1 MTKKIIDVPSSAD
14 GLEITYTALT
24 STGDMTRFNKAAYSL
39 DELEDAPKRRAV
51 ELPVDLIEDFEEDR
65 WQYSDIRE
73 FLREV
78 DIYSL
83 SDAIQADPKDMFST
97 VREAAKVASEF
108 YLGYVDLVPKK
119 SHKFVVAVDMHDQYG
134 NLQLAHAWK
143 NNRHGGVTPYID
155 GSNLPST
162 YYSHMEFSEDEADK
176 IVKGLLAL
184 HARKVQVEEP

>member
-24 STGDMTRFNKAAYSL
+24 STGDMTHFNTVAYSL
-39 DELEDAPKRRAV
+39 DELEDAPKRHAV
-51 ELPVDLIEDFEEDR
+51 ELPVELIEDLEEDR
-65 WQYSDIRE
+65 RQYSDIRE
-73 FLREV
+73 FLGEA
-78 DIYSL
+78 DIWSL
-83 SDAIQADPKDMFST
+83 ADAIQADSKNMF
-97 VREAAKVASEF
+97 REAAKVASEF

-143 NNRHGGVTPYID
+143 NNRHGRVTPYID

-162 YYSHMEFSEDEADK
+162 YYNHMEFSEDEADK